1 MPDPLAGDTELDALS
16 EILET
21 VRLRGRAVT
30 RHSAEPGAP
39 VEIPHGKRVL
49 HIVEEGTVR
58 VRVAGDSGGIIA
70 AFEDAETTSRD
81 TGVDS
86 RGATE
91 GRGAAPS
98 DLHRAAAPR
107 NSGNAAAG
115 FEDVRVGA
123 GVMVVLAR
131 GDAHALEAVGG
142 PARWVSGS
150 FQVDEPQAAPLL
162 SVLAPAIVISGE
174 GPGRE
179 WLPLSLDLLLVEVIR
194 PRPGAAA
201 MISRILDLLFIH
213 ALRAW
218 SADTAAPGWLTAA
231 LDPALAPVLTAI
243 HRSPAAPWSVSD
255 LAALASMSRTTFTD
269 RFTRRLGQ
277 PPAAYLADRR
287 LARAA
292 TLLRTTPIPIAALAH
307 QVGYDSEAAFSRA
320 FRRRYDVPP
329 LRYRKGDGRL
339 N

>member
-1 MPDPLAGDTELDALS
+1 MDALS

-21 VRLRGRAVT
+21 VRLRGRGVS
-30 RHSAEPGAP
+30 RHTAGPGAP
-39 VEIPHGKRVL
+39 VRVPAGRVL
-49 HIVEEGTVR
+49 HIVERGTVR
-58 VRVAGDSGGIIA
+58 VRVEGESADTTVGSGD
-70 AFEDAETTSRD
+70 
-81 TGVDS
+81 
-86 RGATE
+86 
-91 GRGAAPS
+91 
-98 DLHRAAAPR
+98 
-107 NSGNAAAG
+107 
-115 FEDVRVGA
+115 
-123 GVMVVLAR
+123 MVVLAR
-131 GDAHALEAVGG
+131 GDAHELEAVDG
-142 PARWVSGS
+142 PAAWVTGS
-150 FQVDEPQAAPLL
+150 FLVDEPQAAPLL
-162 SVLAPAIVISGE
+162 SVLAPAIVISGQ

-179 WLPLSLDLLLVEVIR
+179 WLPLSLDLLLVEVIE

-218 SADTAAPGWLTAA
+218 STDAAAPGWLTAA

-255 LAALASMSRTTFTD
+255 LAGLAAMSRTTFTD
-269 RFTRRLGQ
+269 RFTRRMGQ

-292 TLLRTTPIPIAALAH
+292 TLLRTTSIPVAALAH

-320 FRRRYDVPP
+320 FRRRYEVPP
-329 LRYRKGDGRL
+329 LRYRKGDGQL

>member
-1 MPDPLAGDTELDALS
+1 MAADAELDALS

-30 RHSAEPGAP
+30 RHDAEPGAP
-39 VEIPHGKRVL
+39 VRVPGGRRVL
-49 HIVEEGTVR
+49 HIVEHGSVALRVEGESTD
-58 VRVAGDSGGIIA
+58 VAVHSGD
-70 AFEDAETTSRD
+70 
-81 TGVDS
+81 
-86 RGATE
+86 
-91 GRGAAPS
+91 
-98 DLHRAAAPR
+98 
-107 NSGNAAAG
+107 
-115 FEDVRVGA
+115 
-123 GVMVVLAR
+123 MVVLAR
-131 GDAHALEAVGG
+131 GDAHTLEAVDG
-142 PARWVSGS
+142 PARWVTGS
-150 FQVDEPQAAPLL
+150 FLVDEPQAAPLL
-162 SVLAPAIVISGE
+162 SVLAPAITITGT

-179 WLPLSLDLLLVEVIR
+179 WLPLSLELLLVEVTD

-218 SADTAAPGWLTAA
+218 STDSAAPGWLTAA

-292 TLLRTTPIPIAALAH
+292 TLLRTTPIPVASVAH

-329 LRYRKGDGRL
+329 LRYRKGDGG
-339 N
+339 

>member
-1 MPDPLAGDTELDALS
+1 MTDSPQNFADSPDLPDAFVDDPELDALS

-21 VRLRGRAVT
+21 VRLRGRAIT
-30 RHSAEPGAP
+30 RHTAEPGAP
-39 VEIPHGKRVL
+39 VEVPRGKRVL
-49 HIVEEGTVR
+49 HIVEQGSVR
-58 VRVAGDSGGIIA
+58 VRVASESGSCGDITVGSG
-70 AFEDAETTSRD
+70 D
-81 TGVDS
+81 
-86 RGATE
+86 
-91 GRGAAPS
+91 
-98 DLHRAAAPR
+98 
-107 NSGNAAAG
+107 
-115 FEDVRVGA
+115 
-123 GVMVVLAR
+123 MVVLAR
-131 GDAHALEAVGG
+131 GDAHTVEALDG
-142 PARWVSGS
+142 PAQWVSGS

-179 WLPLSLDLLLVEVIR
+179 WLPLSLDLLLVEVIQ

-218 SADTAAPGWLTAA
+218 STDTAAPGWLTAA

>member
-1 MPDPLAGDTELDALS
+1 MTESPRKFADSPETAELDALS

-21 VRLRGRAVT
+21 VRLRGRTVS

-39 VEIPHGKRVL
+39 VRFPASRVL
-49 HIVEEGTVR
+49 HIVERGAVR
-58 VRVAGDSGGIIA
+58 VRVEGESADTTVASGD
-70 AFEDAETTSRD
+70 
-81 TGVDS
+81 
-86 RGATE
+86 
-91 GRGAAPS
+91 
-98 DLHRAAAPR
+98 
-107 NSGNAAAG
+107 
-115 FEDVRVGA
+115 
-123 GVMVVLAR
+123 MVVLAR
-131 GDAHALEAVGG
+131 GDTHELEAVDG
-142 PARWVSGS
+142 PASWVTGS
-150 FQVDEPQAAPLL
+150 FLVDEPQAAPLL
-162 SVLAPAIVISGE
+162 SVLAPAIVICGT

-179 WLPLSLDLLLVEVIR
+179 WLPLSLELLLVEVTE

-218 SADTAAPGWLTAA
+218 STDAAAPGWLTAA

-255 LAALASMSRTTFTD
+255 LAGLAAMSRTTFTD
-269 RFTRRLGQ
+269 RFTRRMGQ

-292 TLLRTTPIPIAALAH
+292 TLLRTTTIPIAALAH

-329 LRYRKGDGRL
+329 LRYRKGTGS
-339 N
+339 